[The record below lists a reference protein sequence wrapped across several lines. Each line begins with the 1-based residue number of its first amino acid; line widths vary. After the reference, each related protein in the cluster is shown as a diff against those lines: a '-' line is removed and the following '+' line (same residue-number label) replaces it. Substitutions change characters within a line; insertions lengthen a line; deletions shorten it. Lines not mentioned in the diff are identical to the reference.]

1 MTSTY
6 AGCGCTSMTSSY
18 AGPSFVPSCA
28 RSFGAEDDKGMSDR
42 ARYTG
47 IGATLLVLFGMVY
60 YFNEAEKEM
69 RRSTPRKPIPTYT
82 APRAGASRK

>member
-6 AGCGCTSMTSSY
+6 GRPT
-18 AGPSFVPSCA
+18 FVPS
-28 RSFGAEDDKGMSDR
+28 RPHGYGAEEDKGMSDR
-42 ARYTG
+42 ARYTS

-69 RRSTPRKPIPTYT
+69 RRSTPRKAIPTYN

>member
-1 MTSTY
+1 MTATY

-18 AGPSFVPSCA
+18 AGPSFVPS
-28 RSFGAEDDKGMSDR
+28 RTRGYGVEDDKGMSDR
-42 ARYTG
+42 ARYTS

-69 RRSTPRKPIPTYT
+69 RRSTPRKTIPTYN

>member
-6 AGCGCTSMTSSY
+6 AGCGCTARTPSY
-18 AGPSFVPSCA
+18 AGPMFAPS
-28 RSFGAEDDKGMSDR
+28 RPRGYGVEDDKGMSDR
-42 ARYTG
+42 ARYTS

-69 RRSTPRKPIPTYT
+69 RRSTPRKAIPTYN